1 MVAIIASAVVV
12 WLVLF
17 AGWGNFHEII
27 PPDAMT
33 QDEYVLQYMVVGAIV
48 CLAGAVAASLWFTAA
63 CNYDGRGSLKSKY
76 RGLMMIPLIAGVAG
90 MGYLM
95 YLGVGDAGVNSVLT
109 LVAGWLVYINSVKPL
124 APTPT
129 RPMPPF
135 G

>member
-1 MVAIIASAVVV
+1 MVAIIASAVGV
-12 WLVLF
+12 WLFLF
-17 AGWGNFHEII
+17 AGWGNFHKVV
-27 PPDAMT
+27 PPGSMM

-48 CLAGAVAASLWFTAA
+48 CLAGAVAASLWFSAA

-95 YLGVGDAGVNSVLT
+95 YLGAGDAGVNSVLT
-109 LVAGWLVYINSVKPL
+109 LVAGWLVYINSAKL
-124 APTPT
+124 LTP
-129 RPMPPF
+129 RRMPPF